1 MADQS
6 RARMSRRK
14 FVQGAAAAGVG
25 GLVLGGLAG
34 YGAARVASESGG
46 TGGSIFGPIKIGA
59 ALPLT
64 GWAAADGQE
73 MKRGLEMA
81 VEEAKARGDVGGD
94 ITLSILDVENMGPE
108 IVTNA
113 FRRLIDQ
120 EKVDAIIIG
129 YVVGTGPEYDIVAE
143 AGVPY
148 MHVNTYEATARLVR
162 ENPDKYWMIFQGD
175 PTEVWYGTGLPKF
188 VQGLIDSGKW
198 EPANNK
204 AVVITSDNPYSIT
217 IAELFIEGAKQLGWD
232 VPVYEQVVTPVA
244 DWGPV
249 IAKIRQTQ
257 PALIVNTDFTPSD
270 LATFTKEIV
279 ADPPPALLYEQ
290 YGPSIP
296 EFLELAGDAANGV
309 IWSTVIGVL
318 PDQMANDWRQ
328 RYQQK
333 FGEPPGFS
341 NAGSEYDM
349 VNIYLRAVAMAGGPK
364 DRRKVCQYIKN
375 MIHRG
380 VCGTYIFNTP
390 DNTVPPYPVAVKDP
404 SLGMPHLYFQIQDGQ
419 HRVIWPDPYVE
430 AEFQLP
436 PWLKS

>member
-1 MADQS
+1 
-6 RARMSRRK
+6 MSRRK

-25 GLVLGGLAG
+25 GLVLGGLTG
-34 YGAARVASESGG
+34 YGAARVTESGG
-46 TGGSIFGPIKIGA
+46 GGTGSVFGPIKIGA

-143 AGVPY
+143 AGIPY
-148 MHVNTYEATARLVR
+148 LHVNTYETTAQLVR
-162 ENPDKYWMIFQGD
+162 QNPDKYWMIFQGD
-175 PTEVWYGTGLPKF
+175 PTEIWYGSGLPVF
-188 VQGLIDSGKW
+188 IEALVESGRW
-198 EPANNK
+198 EPANSK

-232 VPVYEQVVTPVA
+232 IPVYEQVVTPVA

-249 IAKIRQTQ
+249 IAKIRQVQ
-257 PALIVNTDFTPSD
+257 PALIVNTNYTPSD

-290 YGPSIP
+290 YGPSVP
-296 EFLELAGDAANGV
+296 EFLELAGDAAEGV
-309 IWSTVIGVL
+309 LWSTVIGVL

-328 RYQQK
+328 RYLQR

-364 DRRKVCQYIKN
+364 DRRRVCEYIKS

-380 VCGTYIFNTP
+380 VCGTYSFTTP
-390 DNTVPPYPVAVKDP
+390 DNTVPTYPAAVKDP
-404 SLGMPHLYFQIQDGQ
+404 SLAMPHLYFQIQDGR
-419 HRVIWPDPYVE
+419 HRVIGPDPYIE
-430 AEFQLP
+430 AEFRLP
-436 PWLKS
+436 PWLRS

>member
-1 MADQS
+1 MADASQT
-6 RARMSRRK
+6 RVSRRR
-14 FVQGAAAAGVG
+14 FVQGTAAAALG
-25 GLVLGGLAG
+25 GIVAGGLAG
-34 YGAARVASESGG
+34 FSAARVADEGEA

-81 VEEAKARGDVGGD
+81 VDEARARGDVGGD
-94 ITLSILDVENMGPE
+94 ISLAILDIENMGPE
-108 IVTNA
+108 IVSNA
-113 FRRLIDQ
+113 FRRLIYQ
-120 EKVDAIIIG
+120 ENVDAIIIG

-143 AGVPY
+143 AEIPY
-148 MHVNTYEATARLVR
+148 MHVNTYEATAQLVR
-162 ENPDKYWMIFQGD
+162 QNPEKYWMIFQGD
-175 PTEVWYGTGLPKF
+175 PTEIWYGSGLPSF
-188 VQGLIDSGKW
+188 IHYLVDSGRW
-198 EPANNK
+198 QPANSK
-204 AVVITSDNPYSIT
+204 AVVITSDNPYSLT
-217 IAELFIEGAKQLGWD
+217 IANLFIEGAKQRGWEI
-232 VPVYEQVVTPVA
+232 PVYEQVVTPVA
-244 DWGPV
+244 DWGSV

-257 PALIVNTDFTPSD
+257 PALIVNTIFTPSD

-290 YGPSIP
+290 YGPSVP
-296 EFLELAGDAANGV
+296 EFLELAGEAANGV

-364 DRRKVCQYIKN
+364 DRRRVCQYIKN
-375 MIHRG
+375 IIHRG
-380 VCGTYIFNTP
+380 VCGTYTFNTP
-390 DNTVPPYPVAVKDP
+390 DNTVPPYPVMVQDP
-404 SLGMPHLYFQIQDGQ
+404 SLGMPHLYFQIQDGR
-419 HRVIWPDPYVE
+419 HRVIAPEPYIE
-430 AEFQLP
+430 TDFQLP
-436 PWLKS
+436 PWLRS